1 MHCICLIDQCSAA
14 VCICT
19 IIIMPISIMYLTSL
33 LVHDPYI
40 ERSHALVRRVVI
52 LLVIVYVHRLCNVF
66 DNNNKSVILDFA

>member
-1 MHCICLIDQCSAA
+1 
-14 VCICT
+14 
-19 IIIMPISIMYLTSL
+19 MPISIMYLTSL

-40 ERSHALVRRVVI
+40 ERSHALVRGVVI